1 MFVTSVQCSLVR
13 LCRAALPAVLLV
25 AVTSATAAA
34 QPAAPVLQV
43 QVSGQTVTAAWAPVA
58 GATSY
63 RAEAGLSPTQMLAG
77 YELGPLTT
85 FSINA
90 PQGIYYL
97 RVFARNAQGLSA
109 ASNVVGVT
117 VSSTL
122 APPAPP
128 TGLVATSSGSSV
140 TFSVG
145 LPAGPL
151 TGLVVAAG
159 VGPGQTQA
167 VVPVPVASQ
176 VTLPNAPTGTF
187 FARMHAIGPGG
198 PSGAS
203 NEVQV
208 TVAPST
214 CIPPAAPTVS
224 ATATGSTVSVS
235 WGAVAGAAGYQ
246 LAAYVS
252 PSGPP
257 LHAQNLP
264 ASSTSVAYPGI
275 PAGTYY
281 VGVTA
286 VNPCGGSAASA
297 LVPVVVTPPP
307 EGSRTPNP
315 PSPSPP
321 NYLPLPNRWAV
332 VQQMAQLYPND
343 LRNSCVEHG
352 GNNIWLYRLVQRL
365 RQEDTRWGLNWK
377 RARVGDM
384 SQDVIAYNFGQEGD
398 EGTLNV
404 HVVDVIGNHCGS
416 NPGPAW
422 IDQTVLW
429 STGAKWTLQPY
440 SAAGFPR

>member
-1 MFVTSVQCSLVR
+1 MLAVVL
-13 LCRAALPAVLLV
+13 AAASAAV
-25 AVTSATAAA
+25 AQA

-43 QVSGQTVTAAWAPVA
+43 QVAGQTVTASWTAVA

-63 RAEAGLSPTQMLAG
+63 RAEAGVSPTQMLAG
-77 YELGPLTT
+77 YELGPLTI
-85 FSINA
+85 FSVTA

-109 ASNVVGVT
+109 PSNVVGVT

-122 APPAPP
+122 APPASP
-128 TGLVATSSGSSV
+128 TGLTASTTGSTV
-140 TFSVG
+140 TFNVG

-176 VTLPNAPTGTF
+176 VSLPNVPPGTY

-203 NEVQV
+203 NEVQI
-208 TVAPST
+208 TVAPAA
-214 CIPPAAPTVS
+214 CLPPAVPSVNAG
-224 ATATGSTVSVS
+224 ATGSTVSIS
-235 WGAVAGAAGYQ
+235 WGAVDGVAGYQ
-246 LAAYVS
+246 LTAYAS

-257 LHAQNLP
+257 LHAQNFP

-275 PAGTYY
+275 PAGTYH
-281 VGVTA
+281 VRVTA
-286 VNPCGGSAASA
+286 VSPCGGSTPSA
-297 LVPVVVTPPP
+297 LATVVVTPPV
-307 EGSRTPNP
+307 EGARTPNP

-321 NYLPLPNRWAV
+321 NYIPLPNRSAV
-332 VQQMAQLYPND
+332 VQEMARLYPND

-352 GNNIWLYRLVQRL
+352 GNNIWLFRLVQRL

-377 RARVGDM
+377 RANVGDM
-384 SQDVIAYNFGQEGD
+384 SQDVVTYNFGSQAD
-398 EGTLNV
+398 EGTRQV
-404 HVVDVIGNHCGS
+404 HVVDVIGGHCGG
-416 NPGPAW
+416 NPSWAW

-429 STGAKWTLQPY
+429 STGAMWTLQPY
-440 SAAGFPR
+440 RNAGFPR